1 MNSILAAAGRYA
13 VVGLAR
19 PLVVSIAFAGVVDAV
34 IASANAATL
43 TPEQRAV
50 VEKYNISEADQQK
63 LLGTTVAADSAGS
76 ETQAKVGSGQNQ
88 DPSEASVS
96 SGLGFLSG
104 TYVWAS
110 ADTYKSLGERITNI
124 NGGTGA
130 LTGSFGGVVGFNS
143 GLSFGQSTFGVQAG
157 ASIGVYDFK
166 GRLRIVPDATALE
179 RQVFYTAGLYKRGD
193 MSTGDPSIA
202 DRISVG
208 VVYDG
213 FQAERW
219 GVNANDISL
228 GQVRGTLGVALSE
241 STEVGV
247 WGTYGVNSDRAA
259 VTVAG
264 APGVLTTIRAMNQKN
279 VYVKQNFD
287 FGGEVMAYYGIFDDE
302 DIAKWQFG
310 VVGKVPMSDNWST
323 FASANYVAPRTPS
336 GPLGSG
342 QEQFSASIGIAYY
355 FGGNAASK
363 SVTGNKELPLLDVAS
378 NRSFLITD

>member
-13 VVGLAR
+13 VAGMAR
-19 PLVVSIAFAGVVDAV
+19 PLAVTIALSGVIDA
-34 IASANAATL
+34 ANAATL
-43 TPEQRAV
+43 TPEQQAV

-63 LLGTTVAADSAGS
+63 LFGPKTTAATSTETQTPAASAQEQAAS
-76 ETQAKVGSGQNQ
+76 ETSDGPVA
-88 DPSEASVS
+88 
-96 SGLGFLSG
+96 GLLSG

-110 ADTYKSLGERITNI
+110 ADAYKSLGERITNI

-143 GLSFGQSTFGVQAG
+143 GLSFGESTFGVQAG
-157 ASIGVYDFK
+157 ASIGIYDFK
-166 GRLRIVPDATALE
+166 GRLRIVPDATTPE
-179 RQVFYTAGLYKRGD
+179 QQVFYTAGLYKRGN
-193 MSTGDPSIA
+193 MSAADPSIA

-219 GVNANDISL
+219 GVNASDIKL
-228 GQVRGTLGVALSE
+228 GQVRGTLGVVLSE

-247 WGTYGVNSDRAA
+247 WGTYGVNTDRAA

-264 APGVLTTIRAMNQKN
+264 APKLLTTIQAMNQKN
-279 VYVKQNFD
+279 VYVKHNFD

-310 VVGKVPMSDNWST
+310 VVGKMPLSDNWST

-342 QEQFSASIGIAYY
+342 QEQFNASFGIAYY

>member
-1 MNSILAAAGRYA
+1 MNSILAAIGRYA
-13 VVGLAR
+13 ATGAGPLIATVVFTGAIDSAITR
-19 PLVVSIAFAGVVDAV
+19 
-34 IASANAATL
+34 ANATTL
-43 TPEQRAV
+43 SQEQQAIV
-50 VEKYNISEADQQK
+50 KKYNISEADQQK
-63 LLGTTVAADSAGS
+63 LFGNKAAADISADA
-76 ETQAKVGSGQNQ
+76 ETQAKAAAPQ
-88 DPSEASVS
+88 DQEPSEASLSTVP
-96 SGLGFLSG
+96 GFLSG

-124 NGGTGA
+124 SGGTGA

-143 GLSFGQSTFGVQAG
+143 GLSFGESTFGVQAG

-166 GRLRIVPDATALE
+166 GRMRLAPDATSLE

-202 DRISVG
+202 DRMSVG

-213 FQAERW
+213 FQAEHW
-219 GVNANDISL
+219 GVNGSDVSL

-241 STEVGV
+241 STEIGV

-264 APGVLTTIRAMNQKN
+264 ASGVLTTIRAMNQTN
-279 VYVKQNFD
+279 VYAKHNFD
-287 FGGEVMAYYGIFDDE
+287 FGGEIMAYYGVFDKE
-302 DIAKWQFG
+302 DIAEWQFG
-310 VVGKVPMSDNWST
+310 VAGKVPLSDNWST
-323 FASANYVAPRTPS
+323 YASANYVAPHTRS

-342 QEQFSASIGIAYY
+342 QEQFSASVGIAYY

-363 SVTGNKELPLLDVAS
+363 TVTGSKELPLLDVAS

>member
-1 MNSILAAAGRYA
+1 MNSILAAGRYA
-13 VVGLAR
+13 LAGTTR
-19 PLVVSIAFAGVVDAV
+19 PLFVTIALAGMIDAG
-34 IASANAATL
+34 NAATL

-63 LLGTTVAADSAGS
+63 LFGTTTANATGS
-76 ETQAKVGSGQNQ
+76 ETHATVASGQEQ
-88 DPSEASVS
+88 AASETSTSPVA
-96 SGLGFLSG
+96 GFLSG
-104 TYVWAS
+104 TYIFAG
-110 ADTYKSLGERITNI
+110 ADLYKSLGERITNI

-130 LTGSFGGVVGFNS
+130 LTGSFGGVVGVNS
-143 GLSFGQSTFGVQAG
+143 GLSLGESTFGVQAG
-157 ASIGVYDFK
+157 GSIGVYDFK
-166 GRLRIVPDATALE
+166 GRMRLAGDATSLE

-202 DRISVG
+202 DRISAG

-219 GVNANDISL
+219 GVNGSDISL
-228 GQVRGTLGVALSE
+228 GQVRGTLGIALSE

-264 APGVLTTIRAMNQKN
+264 APNVLTTIRAMDQKN
-279 VYVKQNFD
+279 VYVKHNFD

-310 VVGKVPMSDNWST
+310 VVGKVPLSDNWST
-323 FASANYVAPRTPS
+323 FASANYVAPRTPA

-342 QEQFSASIGIAYY
+342 QEQFNASVGIAYY

-363 SVTGNKELPLLDVAS
+363 SVTGRKELPLLDVAS

>member
-13 VVGLAR
+13 AAGMAC
-19 PLVVSIAFAGVVDAV
+19 PLVVTIALTGVIDA
-34 IASANAATL
+34 ANAATL
-43 TPEQRAV
+43 TPEQQAV

-63 LLGTTVAADSAGS
+63 LFGTAVANTSGS
-76 ETQAKVGSGQNQ
+76 GTQAK
-88 DPSEASVS
+88 EASRQQQAS
-96 SGLGFLSG
+96 SETSDGPVAGFLSG

-110 ADTYKSLGERITNI
+110 ADAYKSLGERITNI

-130 LTGSFGGVVGFNS
+130 LTGSFGGVAGFNS
-143 GLSFGQSTFGVQAG
+143 GLSFGESTFGVQAG
-157 ASIGVYDFK
+157 ASIGIYDFK

-179 RQVFYTAGLYKRGD
+179 RQVFYTAGFYKRGD
-193 MSTGDPSIA
+193 MSTENPSIA
-202 DRISVG
+202 DRLSLG

-219 GVNANDISL
+219 GVNASDISL

-247 WGTYGVNSDRAA
+247 WGTYGVNTDRAA

-264 APGVLTTIRAMNQKN
+264 APSLLTTIRAMNQKN
-279 VYVKQNFD
+279 VYVKHNFD

-310 VVGKVPMSDNWST
+310 VVGKVPLSDNWST

-342 QEQFSASIGIAYY
+342 QEQFNASVGIAYY

>member
-1 MNSILAAAGRYA
+1 MNSILAAVGHYA
-13 VVGLAR
+13 KVGLVR
-19 PLVVSIAFAGVVDAV
+19 PLVVTIAFTGLMDAGVAR
-34 IASANAATL
+34 ANAAAL
-43 TPEQRAV
+43 TPEQQAI
-50 VEKYNISEADQQK
+50 VEKYKISEADQRK
-63 LLGTTVAADSAGS
+63 LFTPNTAVAAGAGT
-76 ETQAKVGSGQNQ
+76 ETKAASPQQQTA
-88 DPSEASVS
+88 SEAPVNSEA
-96 SGLGFLSG
+96 GLLSG
-104 TYVWAS
+104 TYVWAT
-110 ADTYKSLGERITNI
+110 AETYKSLGERITNI

-143 GLSFGQSTFGVQAG
+143 GLSFGGSTFGVQAG
-157 ASIGVYDFK
+157 ASIGIYDPK
-166 GRLRIVPDATALE
+166 GRLRIVPDATTPE

-193 MSTGDPSIA
+193 MSAADPSIV
-202 DRISVG
+202 DRISLG

-219 GVNANDISL
+219 GVNASDIRL
-228 GQVRGTLGVALSE
+228 GQVRGTLGVALTE

-264 APGVLTTIRAMNQKN
+264 APNLLTTINAMNQKN
-279 VYVKQNFD
+279 IYVKHNFD

-310 VVGKVPMSDNWST
+310 VVGKVPLSDNWST

-342 QEQFSASIGIAYY
+342 QEQFNASVGIAYY

-363 SVTGNKELPLLDVAS
+363 TVTGNKELPLLDVAS
-378 NRSFLITD
+378 NRTFLITD

>member
-1 MNSILAAAGRYA
+1 MIRATVGRYA
-13 VVGLAR
+13 VVALAR
-19 PLVVSIAFAGVVDAV
+19 PLFITIAFASMIDSV
-34 IASANAATL
+34 IARANAAAL

-63 LLGTTVAADSAGS
+63 LFGSTAVAANAAGS
-76 ETQAKVGSGQNQ
+76 ETQAKASSRQTQ
-88 DPSEASVS
+88 PPTETSVS
-96 SGLGFLSG
+96 PVPGFLSG
-104 TYVWAS
+104 TYVWAGVDS
-110 ADTYKSLGERITNI
+110 YKSVGDRITNI

-130 LTGSFGGVVGFNS
+130 LTGSFGGVAGFNS
-143 GLSFGQSTFGVQAG
+143 GLSFGESTFGIQAG
-157 ASIGVYDFK
+157 ASIGIYDFK
-166 GRLRIVPDATALE
+166 GRLRLVPDATAPE
-179 RQVFYTAGLYKRGD
+179 QQVFYTAGLYKRGD

-202 DRISVG
+202 DRISLG
-208 VVYDG
+208 FVYDG

-264 APGVLTTIRAMNQKN
+264 APGLLTTIRAMNQKN
-279 VYVKQNFD
+279 VYLKHNFD
-287 FGGEVMAYYGIFDDE
+287 FGGEAMAYYGIFDDE
-302 DIAKWQFG
+302 DIAKWQLG
-310 VVGKVPMSDNWST
+310 VVGKVPLSDNWST

-355 FGGNAASK
+355 FGGNATSK
-363 SVTGNKELPLLDVAS
+363 SVSGNKELPLLDVAS